1 MPPLPTT
8 TVKLRSMTARN
19 VRVGSSA
26 EIGSP
31 TDCGSCGR
39 NSGGPKPVR
48 HVRGSVESMQTVKLE
63 LSPEA
68 HKLLAQPQPVVAKV
82 PIMLGSNPIDR
93 PRTSPR

>member
-1 MPPLPTT
+1 
-8 TVKLRSMTARN
+8 
-19 VRVGSSA
+19 
-26 EIGSP
+26 
-31 TDCGSCGR
+31 
-39 NSGGPKPVR
+39 
-48 HVRGSVESMQTVKLE
+48 MQTVKLE